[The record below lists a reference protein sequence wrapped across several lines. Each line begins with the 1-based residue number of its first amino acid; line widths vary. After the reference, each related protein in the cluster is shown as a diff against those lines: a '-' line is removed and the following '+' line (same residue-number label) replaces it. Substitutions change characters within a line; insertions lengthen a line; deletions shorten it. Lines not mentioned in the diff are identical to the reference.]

1 MTVSFVIDAWAACAP
16 GLSAPDAWL
25 RWADGP
31 WLPVGEPQAALAAV
45 PPLLRRRFGPLGRVA
60 AQAGFDLASS
70 QAGAVPA
77 AVTTAMTTAMPTVY
91 ASRYGDAARCLALL
105 ADHARGD
112 ALSPAAFGLSVHN
125 AIGAMVAIAREDRS
139 NSAAIAAGRA
149 TAAAGLLEAVGLLE
163 DESPAAALVVYD
175 APLIP
180 DYAGFEDEPAAPF
193 AWAWRVRRPRA
204 GEPAL
209 HLDWPAA
216 GTPAPAVDARVGAL
230 PASLQVLWFALS
242 GAPALHQEVEGRRL
256 RWSRDV

>member
-1 MTVSFVIDAWAACAP
+1 LTVSFVIDAWAACAP
-16 GLSAPDAWL
+16 GLESPAAWL

-45 PPLLRRRFGPLGRVA
+45 PPMLRRRFGPLGRVA
-60 AQAGFDLASS
+60 AQAGFELAAS
-70 QAGAVPA
+70 QAGAV
-77 AVTTAMTTAMPTVY
+77 PTVY

-125 AIGAMVAIAREDRS
+125 AIGALVAITREDRS

-149 TAAAGLLEAVGLLE
+149 TAAAGLVEAIGLLE
-163 DESPAAALVVYD
+163 DEAPAAALVVYD

-180 DYAGFEDEPAAPF
+180 DYAGFEDEPSAPF

-209 HLDWPAA
+209 HLDWPAS
-216 GTPAPAVDARVGAL
+216 GTPAPAADARVDAL

-242 GAPALHQEVEGRRL
+242 GAPALHQEAEGRRL

>member
-1 MTVSFVIDAWAACAP
+1 LTLSFVIDAWAACAP
-16 GLSAPDAWL
+16 GLETPDAWT

-45 PPLLRRRFGPLGRVA
+45 PPMLRRRFGPLGRVA
-60 AQAGFDLASS
+60 AQAGFDLAGSRAL
-70 QAGAVPA
+70 QDAPV
-77 AVTTAMTTAMPTVY
+77 PTVY

-125 AIGAMVAIAREDRS
+125 AIGAMVAIASEDRS
-139 NSAAIAAGRA
+139 NSSAIAAGRA
-149 TAAAGLLEAVGLLE
+149 TAAAGLVEAVGLLA
-163 DESPAAALVVYD
+163 DDAPCASLVVYD

-180 DYAGFEDEPAAPF
+180 DYAGFEDEPSAPF
-193 AWAWRVRRPRA
+193 AWAWRVRRPHA

-209 HLDWPAA
+209 HLDWPATGA
-216 GTPAPAVDARVGAL
+216 ATARPDERLRAL

-242 GAPALHQEVEGRRL
+242 GAPELHQETEAGRI